1 MRGMLAGSS
10 CAPGP
15 PGVSL
20 LKMSTLEKIHDEV
33 RQLDA
38 RRQEEVLAFVEWVA
52 VREAVDKEDA
62 DACGAADEA
71 DDEWAAFENR
81 AGEASV

>member
-1 MRGMLAGSS
+1 
-10 CAPGP
+10 
-15 PGVSL
+15 
-20 LKMSTLEKIHDEV
+20 MSTLEKIHDEV

-52 VREAVDKEDA
+52 VREAVHKEDA
-62 DACGAADEA
+62 SHGVADEA